1 MIASLNDTIKSC
13 IQTSR
18 ALKFDNVM
26 WKSVSEYG
34 HLTASNAKDIGLINS
49 LPSVSPL
56 SFMMKAN
63 KRVKEK
69 AKLEDKFG
77 IEIASNTF
85 NGTDGLSVATYKR
98 MLDRRSKLEKLDSKL
113 NRNLQRLSELSTA
126 TSLLL
131 SGLGIQPSKSSKEDK
146 IAVVTVNGGI
156 DTSVSYRVIESIR
169 KIRDDKKVKCL
180 VLRVNSPGGSV
191 VSSEAI
197 LEELKTLDVVS
208 ADFINMI
215 LLWNI
220 RLTLTLVTTDFVVYC
235 TACSVLNGKLRRQ
248 RRLLHRH
255 QLQTNIRPAHHSHW
269 LHRCISSKVRCN
281 QLGQELWNP

>member
-26 WKSVSEYG
+26 WKSVTEYG

-49 LPSVSPL
+49 LPSVSPIN
-56 SFMMKAN
+56 FMMKAN
-63 KRVKEK
+63 KITKEK
-69 AKLEDKFG
+69 AKLEDRFG
-77 IEIASNTF
+77 TEIASNTF
-85 NGTDGLSVATYKR
+85 NGTASISIMEYKR
-98 MLDRRSKLEKLDSKL
+98 MLDKRTRFEKLDAQINS
-113 NRNLQRLSELSTA
+113 NLHRLSKLSTA

-131 SGLGIQPSKSSKEDK
+131 SSLGIRPRKTSNEDK

-156 DTSVSYRVIESIR
+156 DTSVSFKVVQSIR
-169 KIRDDKKVKCL
+169 NIRGDKKVKCV

-208 ADFINMI
+208 ADFIFCA
-215 LLWNI
+215 
-220 RLTLTLVTTDFVVYC
+220 V
-235 TACSVLNGKLRRQ
+235 A
-248 RRLLHRH
+248 
-255 QLQTNIRPAHHSHW
+255 
-269 LHRCISSKVRCN
+269 
-281 QLGQELWNP
+281 E